1 MTEPFRVFWQPGC
14 SSCLKAKEFLKGHGI
29 PFDSVN
35 VLDGEDGIAA
45 LQALG
50 AKSVPVV
57 SRGNTFVF
65 AQNLRD
71 VADFVGVARDGSGL
85 SPTILVER
93 LDRVL
98 AVAQSHVR
106 QLPLDVLQTTL
117 PGRDRTYLDL
127 GYHIFVI
134 PEAFL
139 ESAHG
144 GTLTYDFFERRP
156 PSSISNG
163 DAVAVFGQSIRDAMS
178 NWWALTNKGATL
190 PERLDTYYGGQSVA
204 DLLERTTWHSAQH
217 TRQLAVVLETL
228 NIPLEDSLNDGDLKG
243 LPLPDHVYDDEVP
256 LNG

>member
-14 SSCLKAKEFLKGHGI
+14 SSCLKAKEFLKGHDI
-29 PFDSVN
+29 SFDSVN
-35 VLDGEDGIAA
+35 VLDGEDGMAA

-57 SRGNTFVF
+57 SRGNDFVF

-71 VADFVGVARDGSGL
+71 VADFVGVARGSSGL
-85 SPTILVER
+85 SPPVLVER

-98 AVAQSHVR
+98 SVAQSHVR

-134 PEAFL
+134 PEALL

-156 PSSISNG
+156 PSTIADG
-163 DAVAVFGQSIRDAMS
+163 GAVAVFGQSIRDAMS
-178 NWWALTNKGATL
+178 NWWGLTNRGASL
-190 PERLDTYYGGQSVA
+190 PDRLDTYYGGQSVA
-204 DLLERTTWHSAQH
+204 ELLERTTWHSAQH
-217 TRQLAVVLETL
+217 TRQLAAVLETL
-228 NIPLEDSLNDGDLKG
+228 DIALEDELSIADLEG

-256 LNG
+256 LSG